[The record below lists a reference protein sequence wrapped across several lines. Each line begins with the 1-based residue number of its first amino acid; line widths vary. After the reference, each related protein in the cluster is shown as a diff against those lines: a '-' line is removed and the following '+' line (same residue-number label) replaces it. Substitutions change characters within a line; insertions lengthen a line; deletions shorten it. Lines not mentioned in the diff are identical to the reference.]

1 MQTKLTFGL
10 LSALVWLTTANP
22 SFAQNNPT
30 SNLSKE
36 DDFQPWV
43 QFQDGEVALSFE
55 QTPVPFVLYAIQA
68 KTGLQIVV
76 PNTAGTK
83 VVNLR
88 LPRQPLEPA
97 VRSLISNI
105 GYKNFAM
112 LYDDTGRPSR
122 AIVLGAQVETPKPTP
137 VKQTEPVIAPLTM
150 EEKEKLQKDLER
162 WSDLKDDERGQ
173 IEERLKTLP
182 PSDDRD
188 ELIKEFGRQILGA
201 RKEVVAARN

>member
-1 MQTKLTFGL
+1 L
-10 LSALVWLTTANP
+10 
-22 SFAQNNPT
+22 FAQNN
-30 SNLSKE
+30 NN

-43 QFQDGEVALSFE
+43 QFQNGEVSLTFE
-55 QTPVPFVLYAIQA
+55 QTPVAFALYAIQA
-68 KTGLQIVV
+68 KTGLQIEV
-76 PNTAGTK
+76 PNVAESK

-88 LPRQPLEPA
+88 LSRQPLEPA
-97 VRSLISNI
+97 VRSLISTI

-122 AIVLGAQVETPKPTP
+122 AIVLGAQAVPKPAP
-137 VKQTEPVIAPLTM
+137 AKQTEPAIAPLTVD
-150 EEKEKLQKDLER
+150 EREKLQKDLER